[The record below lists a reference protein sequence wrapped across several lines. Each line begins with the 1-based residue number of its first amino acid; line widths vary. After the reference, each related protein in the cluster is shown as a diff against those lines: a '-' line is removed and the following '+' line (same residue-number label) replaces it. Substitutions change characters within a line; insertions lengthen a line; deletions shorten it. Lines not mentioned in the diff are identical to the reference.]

1 MKKLIWKIV
10 LAASLLLMVVAAT
23 NIVLLSREYQK
34 GINTYANLE
43 KYATV
48 TQDSGQAAQGT
59 QEIADKADA
68 GTTEEASEEI
78 TEEPQLAAALDID
91 YDALTKINGDFV
103 GWIYYAP
110 LELSYPIVR
119 GTDNDYYTQ
128 YTFENVRNSSGAIFM
143 DFLNKPDF
151 SHFNTIIY
159 GHNMKNG
166 TMFGS
171 LKKLLNDPSMIEEDP
186 YIYIFTKDKIMMY
199 EICAAYITDVSSHTY
214 DLAQTA
220 EEQADYVEYIRDA
233 ADCYR
238 NDTILNGLL
247 AGDVKLIT
255 LSTCHGL
262 HTSNRT
268 VIHGVLAAC
277 KDR

>member
-10 LAASLLLMVVAAT
+10 LAASLLLMVVAIT
-23 NIVLLSREYQK
+23 NIVLLSRDYQK
-34 GINTYANLE
+34 GVNTYTDLE

-48 TQDSGQAAQGT
+48 TQDSVQAAQ
-59 QEIADKADA
+59 EIMDITN
-68 GTTEEASEEI
+68 GGNIVEI
-78 TEEPQLAAALDID
+78 TEEPQIAVDLDID
-91 YDALTKINGDFV
+91 YDALTKINSDFV

-119 GTDNDYYTQ
+119 GIDNDYYTH
-128 YTFENVRNSSGAIFM
+128 YTFENVKNSSGAIFM

-159 GHNMKNG
+159 GHNMRNG

-171 LKKLLNDPSMIEEDP
+171 LKKLLNDPSIIEEDP
-186 YIYIFTKDKIMMY
+186 YIYIFTKDKVMMY
-199 EICAAYITDVSSHTY
+199 EICAAYITNASSHTY
-214 DLAQTA
+214 DLTQTV
-220 EEQADYVEYIRDA
+220 EEQADYVEYIRDVA
-233 ADCYR
+233 TYYR
-238 NDTILNGLL
+238 DDTMLEESLTE
-247 AGDVKLIT
+247 DTKLIT

-268 VIHGVLAAC
+268 VIHGVLIAS

>member
-1 MKKLIWKIV
+1 MKKLIWKII

-34 GINTYANLE
+34 GINTYENLE

-48 TQDSGQAAQGT
+48 TQDSVEVA
-59 QEIADKADA
+59 QEIKDTADSES
-68 GTTEEASEEI
+68 TEEVVEEI
-78 TEEPQLAAALDID
+78 IEGPQIAVNLDID
-91 YDALTKINGDFV
+91 YDTLTKINEDFV

-119 GTDNDYYTQ
+119 GIDNDYYTH
-128 YTFENVRNSSGAIFM
+128 YTFENVKNSSGAIFM

-159 GHNMKNG
+159 GHNMRNG

-171 LKKLLNDPSMIEEDP
+171 LKKLLNDPSIIEEDP
-186 YIYIFTKDKIMMY
+186 YIYIFTRDKVMMY
-199 EICAAYITDVSSHTY
+199 EICAAYITNDSSHTY
-214 DLAQTA
+214 DLTQTT
-220 EEQADYVEYIRDA
+220 EEQTDYVEYIRDA
-233 ADCYR
+233 ADYYR
-238 NDTILNGLL
+238 NDTILDKLPTE
-247 AGDVKLIT
+247 DTQLIT

-262 HTSNRT
+262 HTNNRT
-268 VIHGVLAAC
+268 VIHGVLVAS

>member
-10 LAASLLLMVVAAT
+10 LAASLLLMVIAAT
-23 NIVLLSREYQK
+23 NIALLIREYQK

-48 TQDSGQAAQGT
+48 TQDSVKAAQ
-59 QEIADKADA
+59 EIKDTADS
-68 GTTEEASEEI
+68 GNTEEAVEEVI
-78 TEEPQLAAALDID
+78 EGPQIAVDLDID

-119 GTDNDYYTQ
+119 GIDNDYYTH

-159 GHNMKNG
+159 GHNMEGNMMFANLNRYEQPEFLKLCPEIEILTPERKFLYRIFSVEQASSHSPAFEYGYELSSSAYKRQLSVLKN
-166 TMFGS
+166 
-171 LKKLLNDPSMIEEDP
+171 NSMYDTGVEPNETERMVTLI
-186 YIYIFTKDKIMMY
+186 TCNSHLDKEIRMAVHGICY
-199 EICAAYITDVSSHTY
+199 EIEK
-214 DLAQTA
+214 A
-220 EEQADYVEYIRDA
+220 E
-233 ADCYR
+233 
-238 NDTILNGLL
+238 
-247 AGDVKLIT
+247 
-255 LSTCHGL
+255 
-262 HTSNRT
+262 
-268 VIHGVLAAC
+268 
-277 KDR
+277 

>member
-1 MKKLIWKIV
+1 MKKLIWKII

-34 GINTYANLE
+34 GINTYENLE

-48 TQDSGQAAQGT
+48 TQDSVEVA
-59 QEIADKADA
+59 QEIKDTADSES
-68 GTTEEASEEI
+68 TEEVVEEI
-78 TEEPQLAAALDID
+78 IEGPQIAVNLDID
-91 YDALTKINGDFV
+91 YDTLTKINEDFV

-119 GTDNDYYTQ
+119 GIDNDYYTH
-128 YTFENVRNSSGAIFM
+128 YTFENVKNSSGAIFM

-159 GHNMKNG
+159 GHNMRNG

-171 LKKLLNDPSMIEEDP
+171 LKKLLNDPSIIEEDP
-186 YIYIFTKDKIMMY
+186 YIYIFTRDKVMMY
-199 EICAAYITDVSSHTY
+199 EICAAYITNDSSHTY
-214 DLAQTA
+214 DLTQTT
-220 EEQADYVEYIRDA
+220 EEQTDYVEYIRDA
-233 ADCYR
+233 ADSYR
-238 NDTILNGLL
+238 NDTILDKLPTE
-247 AGDVKLIT
+247 DTQLIT

-262 HTSNRT
+262 HTNNRT
-268 VIHGVLAAC
+268 VIHGVLVAS

>member
-1 MKKLIWKIV
+1 MKKLILKIV
-10 LAASLLLMVVAAT
+10 LAASLLLMVVAVI
-23 NIVLLSREYQK
+23 NIVLLSRDYQK
-34 GINTYANLE
+34 GINTYAYLE
-43 KYATV
+43 QYATV
-48 TQDSGQAAQGT
+48 TQDSVQAAQ
-59 QEIADKADA
+59 EIMDITDS
-68 GTTEEASEEI
+68 GNITEA
-78 TEEPQLAAALDID
+78 TEEPQITVDLDID
-91 YDALTKINGDFV
+91 YNALTKINSDFV

-119 GTDNDYYTQ
+119 GIDNDYYTH
-128 YTFENVRNSSGAIFM
+128 YTFENEKNSSGAIFM

-159 GHNMKNG
+159 GHNMRNG

-171 LKKLLNDPSMIEEDP
+171 LKKLLNDPSIAEKDP

-199 EICAAYITDVSSHTY
+199 EICAAYITNDSSHTY
-214 DLAQTA
+214 DLTQTM

-233 ADCYR
+233 ATYYR
-238 NDTILNGLL
+238 NGTILEEPPTE
-247 AGDVKLIT
+247 DTKLIT

-262 HTSNRT
+262 HTSSRT
-268 VIHGVLAAC
+268 VIHGVLIAS

>member
-1 MKKLIWKIV
+1 MKKLILKII
-10 LAASLLLMVVAAT
+10 LAASLLLMVVSAT

-34 GINTYANLE
+34 GINTYTNLE

-48 TQDSGQAAQGT
+48 TQNSDKAAQESQDT
-59 QEIADKADA
+59 ADSEN
-68 GTTEEASEEI
+68 TEEVAEEI
-78 TEEPQLAAALDID
+78 IEEPQIAVDLDID
-91 YDALTKINGDFV
+91 YDALTEINSDFV

-119 GTDNDYYTQ
+119 GTDNDYYTH
-128 YTFENVRNSSGAIFM
+128 YTFENDKNSSGAIFM

-159 GHNMKNG
+159 GHNMRNG

-171 LKKLLNDPSMIEEDP
+171 LKKLLNDPSIIEEDP
-186 YIYIFTKDKIMMY
+186 YIYIFTRDKIMMY
-199 EICAAYITDVSSHTY
+199 EICAAYITNDSSHTY
-214 DLAQTA
+214 DLTQTA
-220 EEQADYVEYIRDA
+220 EEQTAYVKYISDTADY
-233 ADCYR
+233 YR
-238 NDTILNGLL
+238 NDTILEELL
-247 AGDVKLIT
+247 TEDTKLIT

-262 HTSNRT
+262 HSSNRT
-268 VIHGVLAAC
+268 VIHGVLVAS